1 MIRVETSIVVDA
13 PIETVFDL
21 ARDID
26 VHTRTVWKRTKE
38 RAVAGRTSGRIELG
52 ETVTFHA
59 THLGVR
65 QKLTSEIVEFD
76 RPLRFVDRMVRGAFK
91 RMRHEHDFEPIGD
104 GAQTLMKDTLTFSA
118 PLGPLGWLVERLIL
132 RRYMTRFLEDRNAAL
147 KKLAEETE
155 SGSREQVKSLRT

>member
-13 PIETVFDL
+13 PIETIFDL

-26 VHTRTVWKRTKE
+26 VHTRTVWKHTKE
-38 RAVAGRTSGRIELG
+38 RAVAGRTSGKIERG
-52 ETVTFHA
+52 ETVTFQA

-76 RPLRFVDRMVRGAFK
+76 RPRRFVDRMVRGAFK
-91 RMRHEHDFEPIGD
+91 SMRHEHDFVQIGG

-118 PLGPLGWLVERLIL
+118 PLGPLGRLVERIIL
-132 RRYMTRFLEDRNAAL
+132 RRYMTRFLEDRNRAL
-147 KKLAEETE
+147 KKLAEGMAAK
-155 SGSREQVKSLRT
+155 GSVQR